1 MSVAAVIIASKDSSG
16 VSLSFEGEM
25 SSHSVRLSLRRGK
38 TGKVRIITRHSLC
51 NPGNRPYIL
60 VTAVRSRVF
69 LVPAFKSFSHLFCSP
84 AQRKKGGLYRRTVL
98 SSRHGQFGPPRGL
111 QDL

>member
-1 MSVAAVIIASKDSSG
+1 VSVAAVIIASKDSSG
-16 VSLSFEGEM
+16 VSLYFEGEM

-38 TGKVRIITRHSLC
+38 TGKVRIVMRHSLC
-51 NPGNRPYIL
+51 NPGNRSYIL
-60 VTAVRSRVF
+60 LTAVRSRVF
-69 LVPAFKSFSHLFCSP
+69 LVPALKLFAPVLFFSP
-84 AQRKKGGLYRRTVL
+84 AQKGGLYRRTVL